1 MYFDP
6 LYLIMIGPAMLFA
19 LWAQMK
25 VKWAF
30 THYQRVGSS
39 SGLTGAEAAGYMLRA
54 NGLTNVRIERVSGFM
69 SDHYD
74 PREKMLRLS
83 PAVHDGRSVA
93 SLGVACHEAGHAL
106 QDAKGYAPLQL
117 RNAAV
122 PTANIGSWLSWPLI
136 IGGFALK
143 LYGLALLGVVFFA
156 AVVVF
161 QIITLPV
168 EFDASSRA
176 KKSLLQLNM
185 VAPGAEAQ
193 GVATVLNAAAMTYV
207 AATMTAVMQLI
218 YFAMIVLGNRR

>member
-1 MYFDP
+1 MFISP
-6 LYLIMIGPAMLFA
+6 LYLILVGPAMLFA

-30 THYQRVGSS
+30 SHYQRVGSA

-83 PAVHDGRSVA
+83 PEVYDGRSVA

-106 QDAKGYAPLQL
+106 QDAKGYGPLQL
-117 RNAAV
+117 RNMAV
-122 PTANIGSWLSWPLI
+122 PTANLGSWLSWPLI
-136 IGGFALK
+136 MIGFIFHM
-143 LYGLALLGVVFFA
+143 YNLALLGVAFFA
-156 AVVVF
+156 VVVVF

-168 EFDASSRA
+168 EFDASKRA
-176 KKSLLQLNM
+176 KQSLLQLNM

-207 AATMTAVMQLI
+207 AATMAAVMQLI